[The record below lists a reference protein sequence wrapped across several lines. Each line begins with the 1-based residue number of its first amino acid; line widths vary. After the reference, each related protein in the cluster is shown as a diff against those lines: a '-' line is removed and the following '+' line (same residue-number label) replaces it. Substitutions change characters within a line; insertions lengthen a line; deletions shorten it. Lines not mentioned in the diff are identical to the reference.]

1 MPPGRRATKLP
12 ATSPSP
18 CHRRPVRPVRPVP
31 DETRHCSPGLALTI
45 LSPRLMVA
53 EVPISSVSKATRCR
67 YALRDIFGTSRH
79 RLTALGERVP
89 AVRTA
94 ARGGRPSPHAGRRHA
109 RDRRGTGR
117 RQAPADAFDGCR
129 RAFHSTSGFG
139 RRVDED
145 RRPPGFGAIRA
156 ALHRPVSS
164 AFGLRAREF
173 DLQVPRVLRSPGDW
187 TSHVVPPPG
196 ILHWTHVAVPLAEVA
211 HGWVHPADG
220 RLRRSRRGRRH
231 AGRMGR
237 L

>member
-1 MPPGRRATKLP
+1 MRFGTFLGHRASAAPPWANEFPLCGRR
-12 ATSPSP
+12 
-18 CHRRPVRPVRPVP
+18 
-31 DETRHCSPGLALTI
+31 
-45 LSPRLMVA
+45 
-53 EVPISSVSKATRCR
+53 
-67 YALRDIFGTSRH
+67 
-79 RLTALGERVP
+79 
-89 AVRTA
+89 
-94 ARGGRPSPHAGRRHA
+94 RGVDVHHPHAGRRHA

-129 RAFHSTSGFG
+129 WAFHSTSGFG

-156 ALHRPVSS
+156 ALQRPVSS

-231 AGRMGR
+231 VGRMEDSDRGVTFVQR
-237 L
+237 CPKLAFLCGSRSGSARPVRAEATDHVRV